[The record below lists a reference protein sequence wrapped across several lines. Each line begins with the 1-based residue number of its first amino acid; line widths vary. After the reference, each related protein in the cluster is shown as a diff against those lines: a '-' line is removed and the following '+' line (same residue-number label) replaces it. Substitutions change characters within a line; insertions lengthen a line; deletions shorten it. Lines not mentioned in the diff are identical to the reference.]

1 MDKKEYLRLKK
12 KLPQE
17 LQDLLSSTEM
27 LENLEN
33 VCRKNDILQY
43 LSEINNYVGR
53 VLLGLLPI
61 NEFEEKLMTGLNLEK
76 ARAKKITR
84 EINRFVFYPVKS
96 LLEDLYNM
104 EIAPIAKMTSK
115 LPVSK
120 KEKVKESKKSTKS
133 DTYRESIEL

>member
-61 NEFEEKLMTGLNLEK
+61 NEFEEKLMAGLNLEK